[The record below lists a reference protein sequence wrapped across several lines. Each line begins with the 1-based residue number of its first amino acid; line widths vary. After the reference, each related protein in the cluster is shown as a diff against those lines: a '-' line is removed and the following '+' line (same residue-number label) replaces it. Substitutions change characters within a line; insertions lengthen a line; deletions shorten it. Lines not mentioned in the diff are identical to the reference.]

1 MYMYGCN
8 TVQIK
13 MYFQAYVMLSLKLV
27 LLYSL
32 LLQFSLKC
40 FSPPQ
45 VVTNRDTQ
53 ETLLCIA
60 FVFEVSTS
68 DHGAQYHVYRLVKD

>member
-1 MYMYGCN
+1 MDC
-8 TVQIK
+8 
-13 MYFQAYVMLSLKLV
+13 S
-27 LLYSL
+27 S
-32 LLQFSLKC
+32 
-40 FSPPQ
+40 PQ

-68 DHGAQYHVYRLVKD
+68 EHGAQYHVYRLVKD

>member
-1 MYMYGCN
+1 MDNIDDWLLHN
-8 TVQIK
+8 TTFPN
-13 MYFQAYVMLSLKLV
+13 MC
-27 LLYSL
+27 YSL
-32 LLQFSLKC
+32 G
-40 FSPPQ
+40 Q

-60 FVFEVSTS
+60 FVFEVSMS

>member
-1 MYMYGCN
+1 M
-8 TVQIK
+8 
-13 MYFQAYVMLSLKLV
+13 SD
-27 LLYSL
+27 YSFNHVP
-32 LLQFSLKC
+32 FSL
-40 FSPPQ
+40 Q

-68 DHGAQYHVYRLVKD
+68 EHGAQYHVYRLVKD

>member
-1 MYMYGCN
+1 
-8 TVQIK
+8 
-13 MYFQAYVMLSLKLV
+13 MLLWS
-27 LLYSL
+27 S
-32 LLQFSLKC
+32 
-40 FSPPQ
+40 SPENGLMFLSMPSE

>member
-1 MYMYGCN
+1 MFSWCKV
-8 TVQIK
+8 TVPEPMQPPQK
-13 MYFQAYVMLSLKLV
+13 TALPTGTPLTHSAL
-27 LLYSL
+27 
-32 LLQFSLKC
+32 
-40 FSPPQ
+40 PQ

-68 DHGAQYHVYRLVKD
+68 EHGAQHHVYKLVKD

>member
-1 MYMYGCN
+1 MSN
-8 TVQIK
+8 SFLNK
-13 MYFQAYVMLSLKLV
+13 LYFQTNCAS
-27 LLYSL
+27 SH
-32 LLQFSLKC
+32 
-40 FSPPQ
+40 FSPFAPQ

-68 DHGAQYHVYRLVKD
+68 EHGAQYHVYRLVKD